1 MHLKKLFT
9 LLIVLFISCELFAQQ
24 QTRTVFRFLE
34 LQPDARQTALGGP
47 HPAVVKPGFSQFT
60 VNPAFLFS
68 DQKHNLQASYQNHL
82 GDVNYGSASF
92 FKSFDQIGNAALS
105 MRYLN
110 YGSMT
115 EYDEQGNDLGS
126 LNAND
131 LALTAGF
138 ASQLAGNLY
147 YGVSVTGIYS
157 SLAGFQSTGV
167 SFSGGLIYQFSDR
180 ETLIGASIQ
189 NAGTQIS
196 AFNEHREPLPLNIAI
211 GVVHRL
217 RYLPVRLHFSLH
229 RLNNPDLETANDEDI
244 SMFNKLMRHSL
255 LGTEFLFG
263 EYVTVRFGYD
273 HFLQEQLNT
282 GKRVDGA
289 GLSMGFGLSLQN
301 IDLHFA
307 RTSFSDLGNVIQLG
321 MLMSI

>member
-1 MHLKKLFT
+1 MHLKTFLT
-9 LLIVLFISCELFAQQ
+9 LIIVLFICDDLFAQQ
-24 QTRTVFRFLE
+24 QSRTVFRFLE

-47 HPAVVKPGFSQFT
+47 HPAVVDPGFSQFT
-60 VNPAFLFS
+60 VNPAFLFTE
-68 DQKHNLQASYQNHL
+68 QKHNLQASYQNHL
-82 GDVNYGSASF
+82 GDVNYGSASYF
-92 FKSFDQIGNAALS
+92 RPVNNIGNAALS
-105 MRYLN
+105 VRYLN

-126 LNAND
+126 LSAND

-138 ASQLAGNLY
+138 ATQLAGNLY

-157 SLAGFQSTGV
+157 SLAGYQASGV
-167 SFSGGLIYQFSDR
+167 SFSGGLLYQFSGR
-180 ETLIGASIQ
+180 ETTIGASVQ
-189 NAGTQIS
+189 NAGSQVS
-196 AFNEHREPLPLNIAI
+196 AFNEQREPLPLNIAV

-217 RYLPVRLHFSLH
+217 RYLPVRLHYSIH
-229 RLNNPDLETANDEDI
+229 RLNNPGLETANDEDVSI
-244 SMFNKLMRHSL
+244 FNKLMRHSL

-263 EYVTVRFGYD
+263 EYVTVRLGYD
-273 HFLQEQLNT
+273 HFLHEQLKT
-282 GKRVDGA
+282 GKRLDGA

-321 MLMSI
+321 MLLSI